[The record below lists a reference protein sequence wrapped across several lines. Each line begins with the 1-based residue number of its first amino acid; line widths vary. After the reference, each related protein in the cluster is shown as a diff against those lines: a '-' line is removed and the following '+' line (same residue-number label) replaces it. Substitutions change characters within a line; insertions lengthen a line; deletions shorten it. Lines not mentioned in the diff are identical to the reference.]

1 MLLGSP
7 SLCDLYVVCPLS
19 AHVHDE
25 QLTEKVIVVHM
36 LLDLRVMCFLPMADM
51 LKKKKK
57 SRIGL
62 LTIKEGEITE
72 CMCVNVNILYT
83 NK

>member
-51 LKKKKK
+51 LKKKK
-57 SRIGL
+57 IQDW
-62 LTIKEGEITE
+62 ITDHKGRG
-72 CMCVNVNILYT
+72 NN
-83 NK
+83 